1 MDKFLKN
8 ILWATDFS
16 NEAKAALFAAELF
29 AKTFEAKL
37 MAAHVVPDFSQA
49 LYDASPAINAGLL
62 KRVEETKERK
72 YSDIEALAKKEKISF
87 DKIIV
92 KEGSAPK
99 KIIEI
104 SEEEKADLIVMG
116 KKGHSALEN
125 LLIGSVANQV
135 LRHSFIPVLLTQQRR
150 KKFQFQ
156 KILVPT
162 DFSPKEEIER
172 DFAWKLA
179 KGLNA
184 SLIFLHVFELFHKFS
199 AGESDE
205 MFKALHKK
213 IQARERREGE
223 EIPVLEEIV
232 RAMNAPAGIV
242 EYAQAHQV
250 DLIVI
255 SSLVHKLERFFLGST
270 TEKVISYTD
279 TSVFA
284 IPSAARHPK

>member
-1 MDKFLKN
+1 MGKFLKN

-16 NEAKAALFAAELF
+16 AESKAALKSAHLF
-29 AKTFEAKL
+29 AKAFEAKL
-37 MAAHVVPDFSQA
+37 MAVHVVPDFSHA
-49 LYDASPAINAGLL
+49 LYDASPALSAELA
-62 KRVEETKERK
+62 KRVEATKNK
-72 YSDIEALAKKEKISF
+72 MFSDIEALAQAEKIAF
-87 DKIIV
+87 NKIIL

-99 KIIEI
+99 KIIEV
-104 SEEEKADLIVMG
+104 SEEEKADLIVLG
-116 KKGHSALEN
+116 KKGHSVLDN

-135 LRHSFIPVLLTQQRR
+135 LRHSFIPVLLT
-150 KKFQFQ
+150 KKRAKKLQYK

-162 DFSPKEEIER
+162 DFTPKEQIER

-184 SLIFLHVFELFHKFS
+184 SLTFLHVFELFHKFS
-199 AGESDE
+199 PSEIE
-205 MFKALHKK
+205 VIFKALHKK
-213 IQARERREGE
+213 IQNRERREGE
-223 EIPVLEEIV
+223 NIPISEEIV

-242 EYAQAHQV
+242 DYAQANNI

-279 TSVFA
+279 TAVFA
-284 IPSAARHPK
+284 IPSSAKRP